1 MRPRFAEN
9 DLYVSPEGNDQWSGR
24 LREGDEEATDGP
36 LATIGG
42 ARNRLRELKT
52 KGALDGPATVWIRGG
67 RYAVSQPVVF
77 GPEDSGPV
85 TYAAYP
91 GEEPVFDGGTRIA
104 DWEREQLGDVNVWV
118 ADVSEILDKAG
129 PFRQLFADGIR
140 RPRARLPK
148 EGYFWIESLPGMD
161 LSDKLFEGSD
171 TFQCA
176 RGDIRNWRNL
186 NDVEVVVMHYWT
198 EERMPVASF
207 DESTNTVKSTRR
219 SIFKLI
225 DDIGKRCAKYYV
237 ENVFEALSEPGEWY
251 LDRSAGKLYYVPA
264 DGETPDKT
272 NVVAANCRQFIKLMG
287 NPGKGEYVE
296 FLRFIGLSF
305 EHADWV
311 QPDGWGTRFDPC
323 LAPEKRG
330 HHDACIWA
338 DPCKG
343 KGETAAVPQAAFNV
357 PGVIHLEGARNCAI
371 EDCRIERIGFY
382 GIDLCD
388 GCTGNRI
395 LGNTIRDIGAGGVKI
410 SGAGPGGLLGC
421 RTGNNRVTD
430 NHIADGGHIFLSGIG
445 VVIQHAFGN
454 LVAHNHIH
462 DFFYSGISC
471 GWTWGYGESATRENR
486 IEKNHV
492 HDLGKGVINDMGG
505 VYLLG
510 VQPGTTVRGNFFH
523 DIRASN
529 YGGWGIYPDE
539 GSSHIVIE
547 NNISCN
553 TSCHVFHQHFGRENT
568 VRNNIWA
575 FGDEGMIALS
585 RGNAHERGFPH
596 PGKNTTCAL
605 TFVRNIILTDRQPVF
620 VGALAD
626 ETGNLEN
633 GNFESDL
640 NLFWDVSGEEIV
652 SGNGVHGKA
661 GKENLTRAF
670 HFDEWRALGYDLH
683 SVMADP
689 KFADPGNYDF
699 TLADDSP
706 AFTLGFKPIDTS
718 DIGPRP
724 KDTRKD

>member
-1 MRPRFAEN
+1 MSSPFNEN
-9 DLYVSPEGNDQWSGR
+9 DLFVSLDGNDRWSGR
-24 LREGDEEATDGP
+24 LPRPSEDAGDGP
-36 LATIGG
+36 LATIAG
-42 ARNRLRELKT
+42 ARNRVRELKAT
-52 KGALDGPATVWIRGG
+52 GALNGPVTVWIRGG
-67 RYAVSQPVVF
+67 RYAVSRPIVF

-91 GEEPVFDGGTRIA
+91 GEEPVIDGGTRITDWSREKIA
-104 DWEREQLGDVNVWV
+104 DADVWV
-118 ADVSEILDKAG
+118 ADVSKILAEKG
-129 PFRQLFADGIR
+129 PFRQLFADGVR
-140 RPRARLPK
+140 RPRSRLPK
-148 EGYFWIESLPGMD
+148 KGYFWIENLPGLD
-161 LSDKLFEGSD
+161 LSDALFEGSD

-176 RGDIRNWRNL
+176 PGDIRNWKNL
-186 NDVEVVVMHYWT
+186 NDVEVVAMHYWT
-198 EERMPVASF
+198 EERMPIRSF
-207 DESTNTVKSTRR
+207 DEETNTVKLARR

-225 DDIGKRCAKYYV
+225 DDIGSRYAKYYV
-237 ENVFEALSEPGEWY
+237 ENVFEALGEPGEWY
-251 LDRSAGKLYYVPA
+251 LDRPTGKLYYVPMP
-264 DGETPDKT
+264 GEDPEKT
-272 NVVAANCRQFIKLMG
+272 DVVVTNCYQLLKLMG
-287 NPGKGEYVE
+287 KPQEGGYVE
-296 FLRFIGLSF
+296 FLRFVGLAF

-311 QPDGWGTRFDPC
+311 QPDGWGTRFDPY
-323 LAPEKRG
+323 APVEKRAR
-330 HHDACIWA
+330 HDACIWP
-338 DPCKG
+338 DPCDG

-357 PGVIHLEGARNCAI
+357 PGAIHLEGARNCAI

-395 LGNTIRDIGAGGVKI
+395 VGNTIRDLGAGGVKL
-410 SGAGPGGLLGC
+410 SGAGPRGAAGC
-421 RTGNNRVTD
+421 RTGNNRITD
-430 NHIADGGHIFLSGIG
+430 NHICEGGRVFLSGIG

-471 GWTWGYGESATRENR
+471 GWTWGYGESAARENR

-492 HDLGKGVINDMGG
+492 HDLGKGVISDMGG

-510 VQPGTTVRGNFFH
+510 VQPGTTVRGNVFH

-547 NNISCN
+547 NNISYN

-575 FGDEGMIALS
+575 FGGEGMIALS
-585 RGNAHERGFPH
+585 RGNEHERGFSH
-596 PGKNTTCAL
+596 PGKNTSCAF
-605 TFVRNIILTDRQPVF
+605 TFVRNVVLTDRQPVF
-620 VGALAD
+620 VGGLAD

-633 GNFESDL
+633 GDFESDL

-670 HFDEWRALGYDLH
+670 DFDEWRALGFDLH
-683 SVMADP
+683 SIVADP
-689 KFADPGNYDF
+689 KFADPENFDF
-699 TLADDSP
+699 RLAADSP
-706 AFTLGFKPIDTS
+706 AFALGFKPIDTS
-718 DIGPRP
+718 DVGPRP
-724 KDTRKD
+724 KEKRTD